1 MGWEEGERK
10 LVFYVYDRLI
20 AGRYHI
26 WLQYALMVTVE
37 IFRRVRMKTNLDK
50 TKDLVCTPG

>member
-37 IFRRVRMKTNLDK
+37 IFRRVGLDTNL
-50 TKDLVCTPG
+50 